1 MTDLSNKE
9 VAEITCIFVNLG
21 APGKQAK
28 VMASQLI
35 KRADQIAQE
44 RDISK
49 VEATE
54 SLLKQVLEARRGSL
68 DSSEIGLARQASL
81 KD

>member
-1 MTDLSNKE
+1 MADLSSKE
-9 VAEITCIFVNLG
+9 VAEIACIFVNLG
-21 APGKQAK
+21 APKKQAS

-35 KRADQIAQE
+35 KRAEQIAQE

-54 SLLKQVLEARRGSL
+54 NLLKQVLEARLGH
-68 DSSEIGLARQASL
+68 
-81 KD
+81 

>member
-1 MTDLSNKE
+1 MTEFSNNE
-9 VAEITCIFVNLG
+9 VAEIACIFVNLG
-21 APGKQAK
+21 APEKQAR

-35 KRADQIAQE
+35 KRAEQIAQE

-54 SLLKQVLEARRGSL
+54 SLLKQVFEARQGP
-68 DSSEIGLARQASL
+68 
-81 KD
+81 

>member
-1 MTDLSNKE
+1 MTDLSSTE
-9 VAEITCIFVNLG
+9 MAEIACIFVNLG
-21 APGKQAK
+21 APENQAG

-35 KRADQIAQE
+35 KRAEQIAQE

-54 SLLKQVLEARRGSL
+54 SLLKQVLEARQGP
-68 DSSEIGLARQASL
+68 
-81 KD
+81 

>member
-1 MTDLSNKE
+1 
-9 VAEITCIFVNLG
+9 VNLG
-21 APGKQAK
+21 APKKQAE

-35 KRADQIAQE
+35 KRAEQIAQE

-54 SLLKQVLEARRGSL
+54 RLLKQVLEARQGS
-68 DSSEIGLARQASL
+68 
-81 KD
+81 

>member
-1 MTDLSNKE
+1 MADLSSKE
-9 VAEITCIFVNLG
+9 VAKISCLFVNLG
-21 APGKQAK
+21 APKKQAS

-35 KRADQIAQE
+35 KRAEQIAQE

-54 SLLKQVLEARRGSL
+54 SLLKQVLEARLGH
-68 DSSEIGLARQASL
+68 
-81 KD
+81 

>member
-1 MTDLSNKE
+1 MADLSSKE
-9 VAEITCIFVNLG
+9 VAGIACIFMNLG
-21 APGKQAK
+21 APEKQAT

-35 KRADQIAQE
+35 KRAEQIAHS

-54 SLLKQVLEARRGSL
+54 NLLKQVLEARLGH
-68 DSSEIGLARQASL
+68 
-81 KD
+81 

>member
-1 MTDLSNKE
+1 MDLLMTEFSNNE
-9 VAEITCIFVNLG
+9 VAEIACIFVNLG
-21 APGKQAK
+21 APEKQAE

-35 KRADQIAQE
+35 KRAEQIAQE

-54 SLLKQVLEARRGSL
+54 RLLKQVLEARQGS
-68 DSSEIGLARQASL
+68 
-81 KD
+81 

>member
-1 MTDLSNKE
+1 MTNLSNNE
-9 VAEITCIFVNLG
+9 AAEIAGIFVNLG
-21 APGKQAK
+21 APEKQAE

-35 KRADQIAQE
+35 KRAEQIAQE

-54 SLLKQVLEARRGSL
+54 RLLKQVLEARQGS
-68 DSSEIGLARQASL
+68 
-81 KD
+81 

>member
-1 MTDLSNKE
+1 
-9 VAEITCIFVNLG
+9 VNLG
-21 APGKQAK
+21 APEKQAA

-35 KRADQIAQE
+35 KRAEQIAQE

-54 SLLKQVLEARRGSL
+54 SLLKQVLEARQ
-68 DSSEIGLARQASL
+68 GL
-81 KD
+81 

>member
-1 MTDLSNKE
+1 MTEFSNNE
-9 VAEITCIFVNLG
+9 VAEIACIFVNLG
-21 APGKQAK
+21 APEKQAE

-35 KRADQIAQE
+35 KRAKQSAQE

-54 SLLKQVLEARRGSL
+54 RLLKQVLEARQGS
-68 DSSEIGLARQASL
+68 
-81 KD
+81 

>member
-1 MTDLSNKE
+1 MTEFSNNE
-9 VAEITCIFVNLG
+9 VAEIACIFVNLG
-21 APGKQAK
+21 APKKQAE

-35 KRADQIAQE
+35 KRAEQIAQE

-54 SLLKQVLEARRGSL
+54 RLLKQVLEARQGS
-68 DSSEIGLARQASL
+68 
-81 KD
+81 

>member
-1 MTDLSNKE
+1 MDLLMTEFSNNE
-9 VAEITCIFVNLG
+9 VAEIACIFVNLG
-21 APGKQAK
+21 APEKQAE

-35 KRADQIAQE
+35 KRAEQIAQE

-54 SLLKQVLEARRGSL
+54 RPLKQELEARQGS
-68 DSSEIGLARQASL
+68 
-81 KD
+81 

>member
-1 MTDLSNKE
+1 MTNLSNNE
-9 VAEITCIFVNLG
+9 AAEIAGIFVNLG
-21 APGKQAK
+21 APEKQAG

-35 KRADQIAQE
+35 KRAEQIAQE

-54 SLLKQVLEARRGSL
+54 SLLKQVLEARQGP
-68 DSSEIGLARQASL
+68 
-81 KD
+81 

>member
-1 MTDLSNKE
+1 MTDSFNSE
-9 VAEITCIFVNLG
+9 VAEIACIFVNLG
-21 APGKQAK
+21 APEKQAE

-35 KRADQIAQE
+35 KRAEQIAQE

-54 SLLKQVLEARRGSL
+54 SLLKQVLEARRGS
-68 DSSEIGLARQASL
+68 
-81 KD
+81 

>member
-1 MTDLSNKE
+1 MTDSSKNE
-9 VAEITCIFVNLG
+9 VAKIASIFVNLG
-21 APGKQAK
+21 APEKQAE

-35 KRADQIAQE
+35 KRAEQIAQE

-54 SLLKQVLEARRGSL
+54 SLLKQVLEARQGS
-68 DSSEIGLARQASL
+68 
-81 KD
+81 